1 MIRPMK
7 DRNRNARR
15 GSAASAW
22 RKRFAWA
29 LALCV
34 GATSLIIAPMAASV
48 QLSPLLPLLSVDI
61 TGSVTPSTLP
71 EHTLAPV
78 SLHVQGTISVSEM
91 SHPSALRKATIEL
104 EPDVSIDA
112 EGLAACPVRVLR
124 GHDIATARRIC
135 RKSIIGSGSARIGI
149 GSSPQPPPQPQPGQ
163 TPLSEEAQ
171 TTVSSELT
179 LYNGGVANGITT
191 LFAHGYI
198 SSPSPASLV
207 MVVKI
212 NRKGKGLQAVAKIPS
227 IAEGQGSLL
236 GFRFT
241 LGRYFWREGEKQSY
255 LNAKCPDGDL
265 TVSFLSLLFR
275 NDAREARVPAE
286 SSLRGSESVPC
297 TPQAE

>member
-1 MIRPMK
+1 MK
-7 DRNRNARR
+7 DRNRNHRR
-15 GSAASAW
+15 ASAASAW

-29 LALCV
+29 LALSV
-34 GATSLIIAPMAASV
+34 GTASLTFTPMASSV
-48 QLSPLLPLLSVDI
+48 ELSPPLPLLSVDI
-61 TGSVTPSTLP
+61 TGSVTPNTLP

-78 SLHVQGTISVSEM
+78 SLHVQGQISVSEL
-91 SHPSALRKATIEL
+91 SHPSAPREATLEL

-112 EGLAACPVRVLR
+112 EGLAACPGRVLR
-124 GHDIATARRIC
+124 GHDIATARRMC
-135 RKSIIGSGSARIGI
+135 RKAIVGSGSARYGI
-149 GSSPQPPPQPQPGQ
+149 SSSPQPPPQPQPGQ
-163 TPLSEEAQ
+163 TPLSEETQ

-191 LFAHGYI
+191 LLVHGYI

-212 NRKGKGLQAVAKIPS
+212 NRKGKGLHAVAKLPR

-236 GFRFT
+236 GFSFT

-255 LNAKCPDGDL
+255 LNAKCPDGQL
-265 TVSFLSLLFR
+265 TVGFPSLLFR
-275 NDAREARVPAE
+275 NDAREARVPAQ
-286 SSLRGSESVPC
+286 SVLKGSESVPC

>member
-1 MIRPMK
+1 MK
-7 DRNRNARR
+7 DRNKNPRW
-15 GSAASAW
+15 GSGTPAW

-29 LALCV
+29 LALAA
-34 GATSLIIAPMAASV
+34 GAASLIIAPMAASV

-91 SHPSALRKATIEL
+91 SHPSALREATIEL

-112 EGLAACPVRVLR
+112 EGLAACPGRVLR

-135 RKSIIGSGSARIGI
+135 RTSIVGSGSARFGI
-149 GSSPQPPPQPQPGQ
+149 SFAPPPPPGQ
-163 TPLSEEAQ
+163 TPLSDETQ
-171 TTVSSELT
+171 STVSSQLT
-179 LYNGGVANGITT
+179 LYNGGVADGTTT
-191 LFAHGYI
+191 LLVHGYI
-198 SSPSPASLV
+198 SSPSPVPLV

-212 NRKGKGLQAVAKIPS
+212 HRKGKGLYAVAKLPR

-236 GFRFT
+236 GFSFT

-255 LNAKCPDGDL
+255 LNAKCPAGDL
-265 TVSFLSLLFR
+265 TVFPSLLFR
-275 NDAREARVPAE
+275 NDAREAGAPAQ
-286 SSLRGSESVPC
+286 SSLKGSVSVPC
-297 TPQAE
+297 APQAE